1 ALAYAKLEDEDAL
14 DNLMDQYRKLD
25 PPRGADDPWIL
36 LARLAIHFKKRELV
50 EAEHYLDLLIERYPE
65 ATLCC
70 FVQKDLPEGEFS
82 RLNVLPYSE
91 DELIIAI
98 AEATVLLQE
107 GNDLIGRGVL
117 GRWLADQIRARD
129 PKTVEL
135 AEKELQI
142 QANALFASADSF
154 PGGFDFPDGP
164 GAAPGGPIGPSF
176 PGGPAGPDFPG
187 GPVGPGFPGGPAG
200 PRPRGPHIDGP
211 NNPHPGG
218 DAE

>member
-1 ALAYAKLEDEDAL
+1 
-14 DNLMDQYRKLD
+14 
-25 PPRGADDPWIL
+25 WIL

-50 EAEHYLDLLIERYPE
+50 EAEHYLDLLIDRYPE

-117 GRWLADQIRARD
+117 GRWLADQVRARD

-135 AEKELQI
+135 AEKELQM

-154 PGGFDFPDGP
+154 PGESGGSVHDGP
-164 GAAPGGPIGPSF
+164 SGPN
-176 PGGPAGPDFPG
+176 FPG
-187 GPVGPGFPGGPAG
+187 GPVGSGPAGPGFPGGPAG
-200 PRPRGPHIDGP
+200 PRPSGPHIDGP
-211 NNPHPGG
+211 NDPHSGG

>member
-1 ALAYAKLEDEDAL
+1 
-14 DNLMDQYRKLD
+14 M
-25 PPRGADDPWIL
+25 
-36 LARLAIHFKKRELV
+36 
-50 EAEHYLDLLIERYPE
+50 IERYPE

-117 GRWLADQIRARD
+117 GRWIADQVRARD

-135 AEKELQI
+135 AEKELQM
-142 QANALFASADSF
+142 QTNALLASADSF
-154 PGGFDFPDGP
+154 PDGP
-164 GAAPGGPIGPSF
+164 LAGGSAPNGPSF
-176 PGGPAGPDFPG
+176 PGS
-187 GPVGPGFPGGPAG
+187 
-200 PRPRGPHIDGP
+200 PRPSGPHIDGP
-211 NNPHPGG
+211 NNPHSGG
-218 DAE
+218 DTE

>member
-1 ALAYAKLEDEDAL
+1 
-14 DNLMDQYRKLD
+14 M
-25 PPRGADDPWIL
+25 

-50 EAEHYLDLLIERYPE
+50 AAEHYLDLLIERYPE
-65 ATLCC
+65 AALCC

-117 GRWLADQIRARD
+117 GRWLADQVRARD

-135 AEKELQI
+135 AEKELQM

-154 PGGFDFPDGP
+154 PGGSDFPDGP
-164 GAAPGGPIGPSF
+164 VGSGN
-176 PGGPAGPDFPG
+176 PAGPWTPG
-187 GPVGPGFPGGPAG
+187 PY
-200 PRPRGPHIDGP
+200 IDGP
-211 NNPHPGG
+211 NNPHSGG

>member
-1 ALAYAKLEDEDAL
+1 MARKLEDEDAL

-117 GRWLADQIRARD
+117 GRWLADQVRARD

-135 AEKELQI
+135 AEKELQM
-142 QANALFASADSF
+142 QANTLFASADSF
-154 PGGFDFPDGP
+154 PGESSGSVPDGP
-164 GAAPGGPIGPSF
+164 ADPGFPGGPI
-176 PGGPAGPDFPG
+176 
-187 GPVGPGFPGGPAG
+187 GPGFPGGPAG
-200 PRPRGPHIDGP
+200 PRPSGPRIDGP
-211 NNPHPGG
+211 NNPHSGG

>member
-1 ALAYAKLEDEDAL
+1 
-14 DNLMDQYRKLD
+14 M
-25 PPRGADDPWIL
+25 
-36 LARLAIHFKKRELV
+36 
-50 EAEHYLDLLIERYPE
+50 
-65 ATLCC
+65 
-70 FVQKDLPEGEFS
+70 QKDLPEGEFS

-135 AEKELQI
+135 AEKELQM
-142 QANALFASADSF
+142 QANALFATADSF

-164 GAAPGGPIGPSF
+164 L
-176 PGGPAGPDFPG
+176 D
-187 GPVGPGFPGGPAG
+187 GGPAG
-200 PRPRGPHIDGP
+200 PRPSGPHIDGP
-211 NNPHPGG
+211 NDPHSGG

>member
-1 ALAYAKLEDEDAL
+1 MTRGFYWLAWPY
-14 DNLMDQYRKLD
+14 
-25 PPRGADDPWIL
+25 
-36 LARLAIHFKKRELV
+36 
-50 EAEHYLDLLIERYPE
+50 
-65 ATLCC
+65 T
-70 FVQKDLPEGEFS
+70 S
-82 RLNVLPYSE
+82 SNVLPYSE

-117 GRWLADQIRARD
+117 GRWLADQVRARD

-135 AEKELQI
+135 AEKELQM

-154 PGGFDFPDGP
+154 PGG
-164 GAAPGGPIGPSF
+164 S
-176 PGGPAGPDFPG
+176 DFPG

-200 PRPRGPHIDGP
+200 PRPSGPHIDGP
-211 NNPHPGG
+211 NNPHSGG